1 LSLDEAK
8 ETDVVKEVEGITF
21 VVDED
26 TDKQFGTVIVDFSS
40 GFLGKR
46 FMVNYAGGGS
56 FSGSCG

>member
-8 ETDVVKEVEGITF
+8 ETDVAKEVDGIGF

-26 TDKQFGTVIVDFSS
+26 TDKQFGNVIVDYSS

-56 FSGSCG
+56 FRGGCS